1 MPKKSFWNI
10 GKANAEITAADS
22 AIDPALANAK
32 ITTLKVDG
40 RDVPA
45 HEAPLASK
53 ISALLSVA
61 APGVAAQDI
70 SELVVTNDQLSK
82 QIEKVSDENTQLA
95 AGNAALTQE
104 NVQTKADLVTA
115 KASIESLTASQSE
128 LSVRHEA
135 ALNQVSASTT
145 KFNALNTKI
154 SQACITAGC
163 LELPKDADTDEK
175 KLEAANAIKP
185 EDKLTAYEGAVNA
198 AVARIGDGNGKVPN
212 GNGKVISLSANNV
225 IAKYEAI
232 TDSTEKIRHYR
243 ANKQAIDAAYREKL

>member
-45 HEAPLASK
+45 SEAPLASK

-61 APGVAAQDI
+61 SPQAAAQDI

-82 QIEKVSDENTQLA
+82 QIEKVSDENTRVA
-95 AGNAALTQE
+95 SGNAALTQE
-104 NVQTKADLVTA
+104 NVQVKSDLDTA
-115 KASIESLTASQSE
+115 KASIASLTASNSE
-128 LSVRHEA
+128 LNVRHEA
-135 ALNQVSASTT
+135 ALRQVADSSA

-154 SQACITAGC
+154 SKACLTANC

-185 EDKLTAYEGAVNA
+185 EDKLIAYEGAVTA
-198 AVARIGDGNGKVPN
+198 AMANVGITAKVPN
-212 GNGKVISLSANNV
+212 GNGKVVSITAKNV
-225 IAKYEAI
+225 IAKHEAI
-232 TDSTEKIRHYR
+232 TDSTEKIRNYR
-243 ANKQAIDAAYREKL
+243 ANKQAIDAAYRELAG